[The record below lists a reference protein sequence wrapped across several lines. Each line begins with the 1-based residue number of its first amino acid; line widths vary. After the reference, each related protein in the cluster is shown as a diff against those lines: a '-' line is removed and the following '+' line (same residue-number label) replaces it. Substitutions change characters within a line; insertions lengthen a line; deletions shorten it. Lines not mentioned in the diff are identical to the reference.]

1 VSTGGKYTCAQ
12 YREEMLL
19 LSLELRLNEPGL
31 SNEEKN
37 RLIADIKKLRR
48 QMDMD

>member
-19 LSLELRLNEPGL
+19 LSLERRLNEPGL
-31 SNEEKN
+31 SDEERD
-37 RLIADIKKLRR
+37 RLAADIGKLRR